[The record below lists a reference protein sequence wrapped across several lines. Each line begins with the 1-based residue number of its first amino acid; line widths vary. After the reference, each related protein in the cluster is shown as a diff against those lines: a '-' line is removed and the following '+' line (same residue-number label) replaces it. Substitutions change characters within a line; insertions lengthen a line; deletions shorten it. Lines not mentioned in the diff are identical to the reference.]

1 MKYIKSFLNG
11 TRTALSKLLA
21 YLVIAYGI
29 IVAVPALLVFGL
41 AVIIAPKTDDK
52 PKLSPEEVTARIRL
66 MTDALKD
73 IGLDDKLEVTVNGKL
88 TTKS

>member
-1 MKYIKSFLNG
+1 MKYIKSFFNG

-41 AVIIAPKTDDK
+41 AVIVAPKTDGK
-52 PKLSPEEVTARIRL
+52 PKLSPEEVTARIRR
-66 MTDALKD
+66 MTDALNNM
-73 IGLDDKLEVTVNGKL
+73 GLDDKLKVTVNGTL